1 MKVLLIDDHPLV
13 HAALSAMLHSLQ
25 PNLQLHCVTGPD
37 EAFERIAAEPELRLV
52 LLDLLLGEDIDGFAV
67 LRRLRAEHP
76 GLAVVVVSA
85 TERLADVVRAVDMG
99 AMGFVPK
106 RSDNGSLLQALR
118 MALAGSVYIPP
129 VLLDLI
135 TRMQRR
141 GDLGDTTITGAQRL
155 LAAEDAAAA
164 DAAASRAAAAPAG
177 APAPAATRRPPLPA
191 ALSGVLAGLVPRRA
205 DGLDVL
211 GLTPR
216 QTDVLALLLKGLPNK
231 LIAREMNL
239 SVETIKD
246 HVAALLRTLEVTSRT
261 QAVLAVGRLLQQA
274 QDGDG

>member
-25 PNLQLHCVTGPD
+25 PNLQLFCVSGPD
-37 EAFERIAAEPELRLV
+37 EAFERIAAEPGLRLV

-67 LRRLRAEHP
+67 LRRLRSEHP

-99 AMGFVPK
+99 AMGFLPK

-164 DAAASRAAAAPAG
+164 AGPATAAPRRG
-177 APAPAATRRPPLPA
+177 VPAAV
-191 ALSGVLAGLVPRRA
+191 LSGPLAEVMAGLVPRRA

-231 LIAREMNL
+231 LIARELNL
-239 SVETIKD
+239 AVDTVKD
-246 HVAALLRTLEVTSRT
+246 HVAAVLRTLEVTSRT

-274 QDGDG
+274 HGSPQG